1 MLLDY
6 FMLSRLLRPN
16 AQQQTEALLATMV
29 EILMII
35 AEKSKVTIVL
45 PGNEAYIPHSIS
57 YFQDSV
63 TEKVFFLRMPF
74 RATVFQRILFQ
85 LHLYEM
91 KKPDEILA
99 FLRRNISHV
108 FTTFFYPAFIY
119 SGTISHF

>member
-63 TEKVFFLRMPF
+63 TEKVFFSTNAIQNKSF
-74 RATVFQRILFQ
+74 STNFI
-85 LHLYEM
+85 
-91 KKPDEILA
+91 
-99 FLRRNISHV
+99 
-108 FTTFFYPAFIY
+108 PAPSI
-119 SGTISHF
+119 